1 MPNRSSAVIA
11 GWPDTPGSSD
21 REQKE
26 APDEPYQSSRGFFER
41 LFDRVVPPTALVR
54 FLGYV
59 RPHLGLVAGGSVMG
73 ILKFTLPLAFPLA
86 FKYVFDVLLVPQ
98 PHPEHLNQLIDRWC
112 SSLAATLHLGAGSA
126 AKLEALTAAL
136 FALFV
141 VQAIAT
147 YYRNYWA
154 SMAGHRLIFDLR
166 YALYKHMQRLS
177 HSFFDRTT
185 SGAVVSRFISDIS
198 MAQNFVGSAMIN
210 IWMDAVSLGFVIWLL
225 FYLNVR
231 LAWISLIVIPFYVA
245 VIRILSPRI
254 KETSHDLQEV
264 VEEFSGELQ
273 ERVAGISTV
282 KSFAREA
289 DEARRFHQRTTELY
303 DLTIESV
310 KLSSTHQMF
319 TEFISRGAP
328 LIVIWAG
335 ALMIMHGQMTIGTV
349 VAFFA
354 FLGALYLPL
363 QRFSELSII
372 VATAL
377 AAIERIFAFFD
388 ETPEVH
394 DRPGASALK
403 VKSGLVK
410 IEHLRFGYKPL
421 DGGPIRI
428 TLDDVNLAV
437 PAGTTVALV
446 GRSGA
451 GKTTLASLIPRFY
464 ELAAGRIL
472 IDGTDISSVTLKS
485 LRDSI
490 GIVPQDAILFSA
502 SIRENVEYGRPG
514 SPDANVWRALEQAN
528 IRDFVDSL
536 PDKLDTMI
544 GEGGVRPSTGQRQRL
559 ALARVFLKNPPIL
572 ILDEAT
578 SGLDSEV
585 ENLIHDAVRRLM
597 KGRTS
602 FLIAHRRASAVDA
615 DVIVVLDGGRIVE
628 VGSHSELVKRAGVYS
643 QLFNAQTRKLR
654 LTPAYRARARL
665 AESCAGGGRSQ
676 RLAVGRIRR
685 GTMRSSH
692 RSRCP
697 QISSMRL
704 R

>member
-11 GWPDTPGSSD
+11 GGPETVDCSPAEPSG
-21 REQKE
+21 
-26 APDEPYQSSRGFFER
+26 APDEPDQRSRGFFER
-41 LFDRVVPPTALVR
+41 LYDRIVPRTALVR

-59 RPHLGLVAGGSVMG
+59 RPHLWLVAGGSVMG

-98 PHPEHLNQLIDRWC
+98 PHPEQSELDDRSMVHLRSQRCFI
-112 SSLAATLHLGAGSA
+112 SAPSSA
-126 AKLEALTAAL
+126 AKLEALTAAMFVL
-136 FALFV
+136 FI

-210 IWMDAVSLGFVIWLL
+210 IWMDGVSLGFVIWLL

-354 FLGALYLPL
+354 FFGALYLPL

-394 DRPGASALK
+394 DRPGAEALN
-403 VKSGLVK
+403 VKSGLVE
-410 IEHLRFGYKPL
+410 IEHLSFGYKPL

-428 TLDDVNLAV
+428 TLDDVNLTV

-451 GKTTLASLIPRFY
+451 GKTTLAGLIPRFY
-464 ELAAGRIL
+464 ELASGRIL
-472 IDGTDISSVTLKS
+472 IDGTDIS
-485 LRDSI
+485 
-490 GIVPQDAILFSA
+490 A
-502 SIRENVEYGRPG
+502 
-514 SPDANVWRALEQAN
+514 
-528 IRDFVDSL
+528 
-536 PDKLDTMI
+536 
-544 GEGGVRPSTGQRQRL
+544 
-559 ALARVFLKNPPIL
+559 
-572 ILDEAT
+572 
-578 SGLDSEV
+578 
-585 ENLIHDAVRRLM
+585 
-597 KGRTS
+597 
-602 FLIAHRRASAVDA
+602 
-615 DVIVVLDGGRIVE
+615 
-628 VGSHSELVKRAGVYS
+628 
-643 QLFNAQTRKLR
+643 
-654 LTPAYRARARL
+654 
-665 AESCAGGGRSQ
+665 
-676 RLAVGRIRR
+676 
-685 GTMRSSH
+685 
-692 RSRCP
+692 
-697 QISSMRL
+697 
-704 R
+704 

>member
-1 MPNRSSAVIA
+1 MPNRSSSIA
-11 GWPDTPGSSD
+11 GAPVSPECSLGAGAPA
-21 REQKE
+21 E
-26 APDEPYQSSRGFFER
+26 APDDPDQPPRRGFFAR
-41 LFDRVVPPTALVR
+41 LSNRIFPPTALIR

-59 RPHLGLVAGGSVMG
+59 RPHLWLVAGGSVMG

-98 PHPEHLNQLIDRWC
+98 PRLERLNEMIDRFC
-112 SSLAATLHLGAGSA
+112 AALAADLHLGAGSA

-136 FALFV
+136 FALFLL
-141 VQAIAT
+141 QAIAT

-166 YALYKHMQRLS
+166 YALYLHMQRLS

-210 IWMDAVSLGFVIWLL
+210 IWMDGVSLGFVIWLL
-225 FYLNVR
+225 FYLNTR

-273 ERVAGISTV
+273 ERVAGAGTV

-328 LIVIWAG
+328 LLVIWAG
-335 ALMIMHGQMTIGTV
+335 ALMIMNGKMTIGTV

-363 QRFSELSII
+363 QRFSELSIV

-377 AAIERIFAFFD
+377 AAIERIFQFLD

-394 DRPGASALK
+394 DAPDATLLHVASGR
-403 VKSGLVK
+403 VE
-410 IEHLRFGYKPL
+410 IEHLGFGYKPL
-421 DGGPIRI
+421 DGGPARTI
-428 TLDDVNLAV
+428 LHDVNLDVA
-437 PAGTTVALV
+437 AGTTVALV

-451 GKTTLASLIPRFY
+451 GKTTLAGLIPRFY
-464 ELAAGRIL
+464 ELSAGRIL
-472 IDGTDISSVTLKS
+472 IDGTDISTITLKS

-502 SIRENVEYGRPG
+502 SIRENVQYGRPG
-514 SPDANVWRALEQAN
+514 AADSELWRALEQAN
-528 IRDFVDSL
+528 IRDFVESL
-536 PDKLDTMI
+536 PDQLGTMI

-602 FLIAHRRASAVDA
+602 FLIAHRLASAVDS
-615 DVIVVLDGGRIVE
+615 DVIVVLDRGAVVE
-628 VGSHSELVKRAGVYS
+628 VGAHAELVKRGGVYA
-643 QLFNAQTRKLR
+643 QLFNEQTRKLR
-654 LTPAYRARARL
+654 LAPGHTARVPGSLSPAPKTAS
-665 AESCAGGGRSQ
+665 AE
-676 RLAVGRIRR
+676 
-685 GTMRSSH
+685 
-692 RSRCP
+692 
-697 QISSMRL
+697 
-704 R
+704 

>member
-1 MPNRSSAVIA
+1 MPQR
-11 GWPDTPGSSD
+11 
-21 REQKE
+21 
-26 APDEPYQSSRGFFER
+26 Y
-41 LFDRVVPPTALVR
+41 
-54 FLGYV
+54 LG
-59 RPHLGLVAGGSVMG
+59 
-73 ILKFTLPLAFPLA
+73 
-86 FKYVFDVLLVPQ
+86 
-98 PHPEHLNQLIDRWC
+98 E
-112 SSLAATLHLGAGSA
+112 GSA

-166 YALYKHMQRLS
+166 YALYQHVQRLS

-185 SGAVVSRFISDIS
+185 SGAVVSRFVSDIS

-210 IWMDAVSLGFVIWLL
+210 IWMDGVSLGFVIWLL

-231 LAWISLIVIPFYVA
+231 LAWISLLVIPFYIA

-289 DEARRFHQRTTELY
+289 DEAHRFHQRTTELY
-303 DLTIESV
+303 DVTIEGV

-403 VKSGLVK
+403 VKIGMVE

-421 DGGPIRI
+421 DGGPMRF
-428 TLDDVNLAV
+428 TLDDVSLAV

-464 ELAAGRIL
+464 ELTAGRIL
-472 IDGTDISSVTLKS
+472 IDGTDISTVTLKS

-502 SIRENVEYGRPG
+502 SIRANVLYGRPG
-514 SPDANVWRALEQAN
+514 SPDADVWRALEQAN

-536 PDKLDTMI
+536 PDKLGAMI

-602 FLIAHRRASAVDA
+602 FLIAHRLASAVDA
-615 DVIVVLDGGRIVE
+615 DVIVVLDGGRIAE
-628 VGSHSELVKRAGVYS
+628 VGSHSELVKRVGVYS
-643 QLFNAQTRKLR
+643 QLFYEQTRKLR
-654 LTPAYRARARL
+654 PARPYRARPRL
-665 AESCAGGGRSQ
+665 AESCAGEGDR
-676 RLAVGRIRR
+676 
-685 GTMRSSH
+685 TD
-692 RSRCP
+692 
-697 QISSMRL
+697 
-704 R
+704 

>member
-1 MPNRSSAVIA
+1 MPNRRSAVVA
-11 GWPDTPGSSD
+11 ASPETPDCSD
-21 REQKE
+21 RERPE
-26 APDEPYQSSRGFFER
+26 SPDEPDHPRRGFFGR
-41 LFDRVVPPTALVR
+41 LLSRLVPPTALMR
-54 FLGYV
+54 FLSYV
-59 RPHLGLVAGGSVMG
+59 RPHLWLVAGGSSMG

-98 PHPEHLNQLIDRWC
+98 PHPERLNQMIDRWC
-112 SSLAATLHLGAGSA
+112 GALAATLHLGAGA
-126 AKLEALTAAL
+126 PAKLAALTAAL
-136 FALFV
+136 FALFA

-210 IWMDAVSLGFVIWLL
+210 IWMDGVSLGFVVWLL

-289 DEARRFHQRTTELY
+289 DEARRFHQRTTRLY

-319 TEFISRGAP
+319 TEFISRAAP

-335 ALMIMHGQMTIGTV
+335 ALMIMHRQMSIGTV

-394 DRPGASALK
+394 DRPDASTLK
-403 VKSGLVK
+403 VKRGFVEF
-410 IEHLRFGYKPL
+410 EHLRFGYKPL
-421 DGGPIRI
+421 DGGPLRI

-437 PAGTTVALV
+437 PPGTTVALV

-502 SIRENVEYGRPG
+502 SIRENVQYGHPG
-514 SPDANVWRALEQAN
+514 ASDAEVWRALEQAN
-528 IRDFVDSL
+528 IRDFVASL
-536 PDKLDTMI
+536 PDQLGTLI

-602 FLIAHRRASAVDA
+602 FLIAHRLASAVDA

-628 VGSHSELVKRAGVYS
+628 VGAHAELVTRAGIYA
-643 QLFNAQTRKLR
+643 QLFNEQTRKLR
-654 LTPAYRARARL
+654 LTPDHIARVPGSLSPAAAR
-665 AESCAGGGRSQ
+665 ESRP
-676 RLAVGRIRR
+676 
-685 GTMRSSH
+685 T
-692 RSRCP
+692 
-697 QISSMRL
+697 
-704 R
+704 

>member
-1 MPNRSSAVIA
+1 MPDRHSAVIA
-11 GWPDTPGSSD
+11 GPPMASDSSD
-21 REQKE
+21 QVHEE
-26 APDEPYQSSRGFFER
+26 APEEPDQSSRSFFER
-41 LFDRVVPPTALVR
+41 LFDRLFPPTALMR

-59 RPHLGLVAGGSVMG
+59 RPHLLLVTGGSVMG

-98 PHPEHLNQLIDRWC
+98 PHPEHLNQMIDRWC
-112 SSLAATLHLGAGSA
+112 SSLAAMLHLGVGSA

-136 FALFV
+136 FALFI

-210 IWMDAVSLGFVIWLL
+210 IWMDGVSLGFVIWLL

-231 LAWISLIVIPFYVA
+231 LAWISLLVIPFYVA

-282 KSFAREA
+282 KSFARET

-319 TEFISRGAP
+319 TEFISRAAP

-394 DRPGASALK
+394 DRPGAATLK
-403 VKSGLVK
+403 VTSGLVK
-410 IEHLRFGYKPL
+410 IENLCFGYKPL
-421 DGGPIRI
+421 NGGPARI
-428 TLDDVNLAV
+428 TLHDVNLTV
-437 PAGTTVALV
+437 PPGTTVALV

-464 ELAAGRIL
+464 ELASGRIL
-472 IDGTDISSVTLKS
+472 IDGIDISTVTLKS

-502 SIRENVEYGRPG
+502 SIRENVAYGRPG
-514 SPDANVWRALEQAN
+514 APDADIWHALEQAN
-528 IRDFVDSL
+528 IRDFIDSM

-602 FLIAHRRASAVDA
+602 FLIAHRLASAVDA

-628 VGSHSELVKRAGVYS
+628 VGPHSELERSAGVYS
-643 QLFNAQTRKLR
+643 QLFNEQTRKLR
-654 LTPAYRARARL
+654 LTPDHIARAPGSL
-665 AESCAGGGRSQ
+665 SPAPIVVEH
-676 RLAVGRIRR
+676 VD
-685 GTMRSSH
+685 
-692 RSRCP
+692 
-697 QISSMRL
+697 
-704 R
+704 

>member
-1 MPNRSSAVIA
+1 
-11 GWPDTPGSSD
+11 
-21 REQKE
+21 
-26 APDEPYQSSRGFFER
+26 
-41 LFDRVVPPTALVR
+41 
-54 FLGYV
+54 
-59 RPHLGLVAGGSVMG
+59 
-73 ILKFTLPLAFPLA
+73 
-86 FKYVFDVLLVPQ
+86 
-98 PHPEHLNQLIDRWC
+98 
-112 SSLAATLHLGAGSA
+112 
-126 AKLEALTAAL
+126 
-136 FALFV
+136 
-141 VQAIAT
+141 
-147 YYRNYWA
+147 
-154 SMAGHRLIFDLR
+154 
-166 YALYKHMQRLS
+166 
-177 HSFFDRTT
+177 
-185 SGAVVSRFISDIS
+185 
-198 MAQNFVGSAMIN
+198 
-210 IWMDAVSLGFVIWLL
+210 L
-225 FYLNVR
+225 FYLNLR
-231 LAWISLIVIPFYVA
+231 LAWISLIVIPFYVV

-303 DLTIESV
+303 NLTIESV

-335 ALMIMHGQMTIGTV
+335 VLMIMHGQMTIGTV

-363 QRFSELSII
+363 QRFSELSVI

-403 VKSGLVK
+403 VKSGLIK

-428 TLDDVNLAV
+428 TLDDVNLMV

-464 ELAAGRIL
+464 ELAAGRML

-502 SIRENVEYGRPG
+502 SIRENVQYGRPG

-536 PDKLDTMI
+536 PDKLGTMI

-602 FLIAHRRASAVDA
+602 FLIAHRLASAVDA
-615 DVIVVLDGGRIVE
+615 DVIVMLDGGRIVE

-643 QLFNAQTRKLR
+643 QLFYEQTRKLR
-654 LTPAYRARARL
+654 PAPEHILRVPGSLSPAP
-665 AESCAGGGRSQ
+665 AEGDR
-676 RLAVGRIRR
+676 
-685 GTMRSSH
+685 TD
-692 RSRCP
+692 
-697 QISSMRL
+697 
-704 R
+704 

>member
-1 MPNRSSAVIA
+1 MPNRSSSIA
-11 GWPDTPGSSD
+11 GAPVSPECSLAAGAPA
-21 REQKE
+21 E
-26 APDEPYQSSRGFFER
+26 APDDPDQPYPGQPARRGFFAR
-41 LFDRVVPPTALVR
+41 LSNRIFPQTALIR

-59 RPHLGLVAGGSVMG
+59 RPHLWLVAGGSVMG

-98 PHPEHLNQLIDRWC
+98 PRLERVNQMIDRFC
-112 SSLAATLHLGAGSA
+112 ASLATTLHLGAGSA

-136 FALFV
+136 FVLFL

-166 YALYKHMQRLS
+166 YALYLHMQRLS

-210 IWMDAVSLGFVIWLL
+210 IWMDGVSLGFVIWLL
-225 FYLNVR
+225 FYLNTR

-273 ERVAGISTV
+273 ERVAGVGTV

-328 LIVIWAG
+328 LLVIWAG
-335 ALMIMHGQMTIGTV
+335 ALMIMNGKMTIGTV

-377 AAIERIFAFFD
+377 AAIERIFQFFD

-394 DRPGASALK
+394 DAPGATLLN
-403 VKSGLVK
+403 VTSGRVE
-410 IEHLRFGYKPL
+410 IEHLGFGYKPL
-421 DGGPIRI
+421 DGGPARTILHDVS
-428 TLDDVNLAV
+428 LDV

-451 GKTTLASLIPRFY
+451 GKTTLAGLIPRFY
-464 ELAAGRIL
+464 ELGAGRIL
-472 IDGTDISSVTLKS
+472 IDGTDISTVTLKS

-502 SIRENVEYGRPG
+502 SIRENVQYGRPG
-514 SPDANVWRALEQAN
+514 AADSDLWRALEQAN
-528 IRDFVDSL
+528 IRDFVESL
-536 PDKLDTMI
+536 PDELGTMI

-602 FLIAHRRASAVDA
+602 FLIAHRLASAVDA
-615 DVIVVLDGGRIVE
+615 DVIVVLDRGEVVE
-628 VGSHSELVKRAGVYS
+628 VGAHAELVKRGGVYA
-643 QLFNAQTRKLR
+643 QLFNEQTRKLR
-654 LTPAYRARARL
+654 LTPGHITRVPGSLSPAPKTVN
-665 AESCAGGGRSQ
+665 AE
-676 RLAVGRIRR
+676 
-685 GTMRSSH
+685 
-692 RSRCP
+692 
-697 QISSMRL
+697 
-704 R
+704 

>member
-1 MPNRSSAVIA
+1 MPNPSSSLIA
-11 GWPDTPGSSD
+11 GGAVSPECSD
-21 REQKE
+21 REPAE
-26 APDEPYQSSRGFFER
+26 APDEPDQRSRGFFAR
-41 LFDRVVPPTALVR
+41 LSNRIVPQTALVR

-59 RPHLGLVAGGSVMG
+59 RPHLWLVAGGSVMG

-98 PHPEHLNQLIDRWC
+98 PHLEHWNQRIDVWC
-112 SSLAATLHLGAGSA
+112 IAIATTMHLGTGSA

-136 FALFV
+136 FVLFF

-147 YYRNYWA
+147 YFRNYWA
-154 SMAGHRLIFDLR
+154 NMAGHRLIFDLR

-210 IWMDAVSLGFVIWLL
+210 IWMDGVSLGFVVWLL
-225 FYLNVR
+225 FSLNVR
-231 LAWISLIVIPFYVA
+231 LAWISLIIVPFYVA
-245 VIRILSPRI
+245 VIRILSPKI

-273 ERVAGISTV
+273 ERVAGVATV

-289 DEARRFHQRTTELY
+289 DEARRFHQRTTEMY

-310 KLSSTHQMF
+310 KLSSTHQML

-328 LIVIWAG
+328 LIVVWAG
-335 ALMIMHGQMTIGTV
+335 ALMIMHGKMTIGTV
-349 VAFFA
+349 VAFFG
-354 FLGALYLPL
+354 LLPALYLPL
-363 QRFSELSII
+363 QRFSELSVI

-394 DRPGASALK
+394 DAPGAALLK
-403 VKSGLVK
+403 VNSGRVE
-410 IEHLRFGYKPL
+410 IEHLEFGYKPL
-421 DGGPIRI
+421 DGGPARTI
-428 TLDDVNLAV
+428 LHDVNLDV

-451 GKTTLASLIPRFY
+451 GKTTLAGLIPRFY
-464 ELAAGRIL
+464 ELGAGRIL
-472 IDGTDISSVTLKS
+472 IDGTDISTVTLKS

-502 SIRENVEYGRPG
+502 SIRENVQYGWPG
-514 SPDANVWRALEQAN
+514 SPDAKVWHALEQAN
-528 IRDFVDSL
+528 IRDFVESL
-536 PDKLDTMI
+536 PDKLGTMI

-602 FLIAHRRASAVDA
+602 FMIAHRLASAVDA
-615 DVIVVLDGGRIVE
+615 DVIVVLDKGKVVE
-628 VGSHSELVKRAGVYS
+628 VGAHAELVKRAGVYA
-643 QLFNAQTRKLR
+643 QLFNEQTRKLR
-654 LTPAYRARARL
+654 LAPGHIARVPGSLSPAPKSVS
-665 AESCAGGGRSQ
+665 AE
-676 RLAVGRIRR
+676 
-685 GTMRSSH
+685 
-692 RSRCP
+692 
-697 QISSMRL
+697 
-704 R
+704 